1 MLPEVRNMSH
11 IPSAIGVPWFR
22 RESYD
27 RIKTLP
33 GSDLRDSFEQW
44 EERAHRM
51 FNVMYAAG
59 QPVTRIV
66 LEPEELRAFAEEM
79 GADAIT
85 ASVRAELA
93 NRKLEKRQNE
103 KKPAVADLFCPR
115 CGKRHSYPE
124 GTMRVVEAI
133 QISCECGERLRKPS
147 PLGFTQSAQPR

>member
-1 MLPEVRNMSH
+1 MVLPEARNMSH

-27 RIKTLP
+27 RIQSLP

-66 LEPEELRAFAEEM
+66 LEPEELRAFPH
-79 GADAIT
+79 DALSMT
-85 ASVRAELA
+85 LPSTVPPDRP
-93 NRKLEKRQNE
+93 RK
-103 KKPAVADLFCPR
+103 PM
-115 CGKRHSYPE
+115 SYSRNLSW
-124 GTMRVVEAI
+124 GTMVSYGEI
-133 QISCECGERLRKPS
+133 QRAYMYKEDKANVWDE
-147 PLGFTQSAQPR
+147 

>member
-1 MLPEVRNMSH
+1 MSR

-27 RIKTLP
+27 RIQSLP

-59 QPVTRIV
+59 QPVTRVV
-66 LEPEELRAFAEEM
+66 LEPEELRAFAEEI

-93 NRKLEKRQNE
+93 NRKLEKRQSE
-103 KKPAVADLFCPR
+103 KKLAVADLFCPR
-115 CGKRHSYPE
+115 CGKHHSYPE

-133 QISCECGERLRKPS
+133 QIPCECGERLRKPS
-147 PLGFTQSAQPR
+147 PLGFTQRAQSR

>member
-1 MLPEVRNMSH
+1 MSH
-11 IPSAIGVPWFR
+11 IPRAIGVPWFR

-27 RIKTLP
+27 RIRSLP
-33 GSDLRDSFEQW
+33 GSDLRDTFEQW
-44 EERAHRM
+44 EVRADRM

-66 LEPEELRAFAEEM
+66 LEPEELSAFAEEI

-93 NRKLEKRQNE
+93 NRKLEKKQSE

-115 CGKRHSYPE
+115 CGKHHSYPE

-147 PLGFTQSAQPR
+147 PLGFTQSTQPR